1 MLICKTPS
9 LHRLRKTLG
18 AWTAQLLQVFTC
30 KPKTADP
37 EVDSCKEAFKEA
49 QARKTD
55 LVYMYTVLLILI
67 AFGPLCP
74 LLFLTAPIYA
84 WSNLSAISWLRSQ
97 AKRERYLQ
105 HMIDKAEVQHPISL
119 FSLSAVFGQL
129 CVVSSVFV
137 DLQFSMG
144 PIILYVVFCGIHL
157 AVVSCYYLQ
166 QSEHDDSA
174 KQTTDCMFRPRS
186 GCIVSRQERR
196 AVGQLAIC
204 ANQTQDTEMRVF
216 ECPFASG
223 NVVTRPTW
231 VKNKLQVYDVTCTDV
246 DSNENA
252 L

>member
-18 AWTAQLLQVFTC
+18 ASFTAWTAQLLQVFTC

-55 LVYMYTVLLILI
+55 LVHMYTALLVLI
-67 AFGPLCP
+67 AFGPFCP
-74 LLFLTAPIYA
+74 LLFLMAPIYA

-97 AKRERYLQ
+97 AKRESYLQ

-144 PIILYVVFCGIHL
+144 PILLYVVFCGIHL

-174 KQTTDCMFRPRS
+174 KQTTDCVLRLHS

-223 NVVTRPTW
+223 DVVTRPTW
-231 VKNKLQVYDVTCTDV
+231 VENKLQV
-246 DSNENA
+246 
-252 L
+252 